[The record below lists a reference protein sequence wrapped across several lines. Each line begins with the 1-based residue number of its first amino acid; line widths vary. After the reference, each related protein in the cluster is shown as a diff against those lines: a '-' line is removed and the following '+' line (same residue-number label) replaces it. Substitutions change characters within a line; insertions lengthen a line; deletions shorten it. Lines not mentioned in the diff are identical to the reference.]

1 MKLLR
6 KQMLLCS
13 ILFLVFTLS
22 ACSAIGQTDENN
34 LTDSATSA
42 EKTVSVVR
50 GTITPTVS
58 TQTTIVPAVPFII
71 SSPENGIFNTAVE
84 LEEKITAGQ
93 IIGTV
98 NGKELK
104 SPVDGTIT
112 SIAPSNESVPSNYP
126 VAIVHYTGFALN
138 VEADNFLSTLPE
150 YAELKAK
157 FQVYD
162 GVGPTDMIA
171 VVSPAADENAF
182 TGIVPQEGILQC
194 LISQTVDVKSG
205 QSATVVI
212 TATTRNDVLILP
224 LSVIA
229 GRQGTG
235 LVTVIT
241 PNGERVETK
250 VTLGVTDGANIESLP
265 EEKQYK
271 GGRTVDELLQDM
283 AEGKTLDDAE
293 TEYVKIFANL
303 KDFEKA
309 QQKAELKNDFSE
321 DFVKDLE
328 SKGISRDELEGMQI
342 KIESNGNVTVS
353 GIEDKEVREQVQKL
367 VEEKYS
373 DRMYQYYTGIADSV
387 GNLTSNTWQYAT
399 DVQEVRRYLKGV
411 TGEDI
416 SLENLYLTP
425 DGKIGGLPEKA
436 ANLINKTKDNAK
448 IERIKDA
455 LINIIGH
462 NRTSGDLGIPDF
474 TSEFQFSNGAFSVAD
489 SGFTVDMAA
498 LDRRLTPQPHDN
510 MYSDMYEYSFRKV
523 L

>member
-1 MKLLR
+1 MP
-6 KQMLLCS
+6 LCS

-71 SSPENGIFNTAVE
+71 SSPENGIFNSAVE

-126 VAIVHYTGFALN
+126 VAIVQYTGFALN

-250 VTLGVTDGANIESLP
+250 VTLGVTDGANIEILSGL
-265 EEKQYK
+265 EE
-271 GGRTVDELLQDM
+271 GDVVSATPPN
-283 AEGKTLDDAE
+283 LDPR
-293 TEYVKIFANL
+293 
-303 KDFEKA
+303 
-309 QQKAELKNDFSE
+309 
-321 DFVKDLE
+321 
-328 SKGISRDELEGMQI
+328 GI
-342 KIESNGNVTVS
+342 
-353 GIEDKEVREQVQKL
+353 
-367 VEEKYS
+367 
-373 DRMYQYYTGIADSV
+373 
-387 GNLTSNTWQYAT
+387 
-399 DVQEVRRYLKGV
+399 
-411 TGEDI
+411 
-416 SLENLYLTP
+416 
-425 DGKIGGLPEKA
+425 
-436 ANLINKTKDNAK
+436 
-448 IERIKDA
+448 
-455 LINIIGH
+455 
-462 NRTSGDLGIPDF
+462 
-474 TSEFQFSNGAFSVAD
+474 
-489 SGFTVDMAA
+489 
-498 LDRRLTPQPHDN
+498 
-510 MYSDMYEYSFRKV
+510 
-523 L
+523 

>member
-71 SSPENGIFNTAVE
+71 SSPENGIFNTEVE

-126 VAIVHYTGFALN
+126 VAIVQYTGFALN

-250 VTLGVTDGANIESLP
+250 VTLGVTDGANIEILSGL
-265 EEKQYK
+265 EE
-271 GGRTVDELLQDM
+271 GDVVSATPPN
-283 AEGKTLDDAE
+283 LDPR
-293 TEYVKIFANL
+293 
-303 KDFEKA
+303 
-309 QQKAELKNDFSE
+309 
-321 DFVKDLE
+321 
-328 SKGISRDELEGMQI
+328 GI
-342 KIESNGNVTVS
+342 
-353 GIEDKEVREQVQKL
+353 
-367 VEEKYS
+367 
-373 DRMYQYYTGIADSV
+373 
-387 GNLTSNTWQYAT
+387 
-399 DVQEVRRYLKGV
+399 
-411 TGEDI
+411 
-416 SLENLYLTP
+416 
-425 DGKIGGLPEKA
+425 
-436 ANLINKTKDNAK
+436 
-448 IERIKDA
+448 
-455 LINIIGH
+455 
-462 NRTSGDLGIPDF
+462 
-474 TSEFQFSNGAFSVAD
+474 
-489 SGFTVDMAA
+489 
-498 LDRRLTPQPHDN
+498 
-510 MYSDMYEYSFRKV
+510 
-523 L
+523 

>member
-71 SSPENGIFNTAVE
+71 SSPENGIFNTVVE

-126 VAIVHYTGFALN
+126 VAIVHYTGFAFN

-162 GVGPTDMIA
+162 AVGPTDMIA

-250 VTLGVTDGANIESLP
+250 VTLGVTDGANIEILSGL
-265 EEKQYK
+265 EE
-271 GGRTVDELLQDM
+271 GDVVSATPPN
-283 AEGKTLDDAE
+283 LDPR
-293 TEYVKIFANL
+293 
-303 KDFEKA
+303 
-309 QQKAELKNDFSE
+309 
-321 DFVKDLE
+321 
-328 SKGISRDELEGMQI
+328 GI
-342 KIESNGNVTVS
+342 
-353 GIEDKEVREQVQKL
+353 
-367 VEEKYS
+367 
-373 DRMYQYYTGIADSV
+373 
-387 GNLTSNTWQYAT
+387 
-399 DVQEVRRYLKGV
+399 
-411 TGEDI
+411 
-416 SLENLYLTP
+416 
-425 DGKIGGLPEKA
+425 
-436 ANLINKTKDNAK
+436 
-448 IERIKDA
+448 
-455 LINIIGH
+455 
-462 NRTSGDLGIPDF
+462 
-474 TSEFQFSNGAFSVAD
+474 
-489 SGFTVDMAA
+489 
-498 LDRRLTPQPHDN
+498 
-510 MYSDMYEYSFRKV
+510 
-523 L
+523 

>member
-1 MKLLR
+1 MTLLR

-71 SSPENGIFNTAVE
+71 SSPENGIFNSAVE

-126 VAIVHYTGFALN
+126 VAIVQYTGFALN

-150 YAELKAK
+150 YAVLKAK

-182 TGIVPQEGILQC
+182 TGIVPQKGILQC

-229 GRQGTG
+229 GRQSTG

-250 VTLGVTDGANIESLP
+250 VTLGVTDGANIEILSGL
-265 EEKQYK
+265 EE
-271 GGRTVDELLQDM
+271 GDVVSATPPN
-283 AEGKTLDDAE
+283 LDPR
-293 TEYVKIFANL
+293 
-303 KDFEKA
+303 
-309 QQKAELKNDFSE
+309 
-321 DFVKDLE
+321 
-328 SKGISRDELEGMQI
+328 GI
-342 KIESNGNVTVS
+342 
-353 GIEDKEVREQVQKL
+353 
-367 VEEKYS
+367 
-373 DRMYQYYTGIADSV
+373 
-387 GNLTSNTWQYAT
+387 
-399 DVQEVRRYLKGV
+399 
-411 TGEDI
+411 
-416 SLENLYLTP
+416 
-425 DGKIGGLPEKA
+425 
-436 ANLINKTKDNAK
+436 
-448 IERIKDA
+448 
-455 LINIIGH
+455 
-462 NRTSGDLGIPDF
+462 
-474 TSEFQFSNGAFSVAD
+474 
-489 SGFTVDMAA
+489 
-498 LDRRLTPQPHDN
+498 
-510 MYSDMYEYSFRKV
+510 
-523 L
+523 

>member
-1 MKLLR
+1 MYLRYLPALQLGRQTKTILQIAQHPQKKRYQLYEGQLLQPFQR
-6 KQMLLCS
+6 KRLLFRQYRL
-13 ILFLVFTLS
+13 LFS
-22 ACSAIGQTDENN
+22 H
-34 LTDSATSA
+34 
-42 EKTVSVVR
+42 
-50 GTITPTVS
+50 
-58 TQTTIVPAVPFII
+58 
-71 SSPENGIFNTAVE
+71 PENGIFNTAVE

-250 VTLGVTDGANIESLP
+250 VTLGVTDGANIEILSGL
-265 EEKQYK
+265 EE
-271 GGRTVDELLQDM
+271 GDV
-283 AEGKTLDDAE
+283 
-293 TEYVKIFANL
+293 
-303 KDFEKA
+303 
-309 QQKAELKNDFSE
+309 
-321 DFVKDLE
+321 
-328 SKGISRDELEGMQI
+328 
-342 KIESNGNVTVS
+342 VS
-353 GIEDKEVREQVQKL
+353 
-367 VEEKYS
+367 
-373 DRMYQYYTGIADSV
+373 
-387 GNLTSNTWQYAT
+387 AT
-399 DVQEVRRYLKGV
+399 PP
-411 TGEDI
+411 T
-416 SLENLYLTP
+416 
-425 DGKIGGLPEKA
+425 
-436 ANLINKTKDNAK
+436 
-448 IERIKDA
+448 
-455 LINIIGH
+455 
-462 NRTSGDLGIPDF
+462 
-474 TSEFQFSNGAFSVAD
+474 
-489 SGFTVDMAA
+489 
-498 LDRRLTPQPHDN
+498 
-510 MYSDMYEYSFRKV
+510 
-523 L
+523 

>member
-1 MKLLR
+1 MKLNKKEKNYLLSTLFKGYVIQCAICSVLIFGGTFLLGIMAEEILR
-6 KQMLLCS
+6 KYVLYYYLYYRTVYLYIVAVIVWGGCIIYLTYLLLKKVVAYVYEVQAATGKMFDQNVSYIEMSPELSEIAANINQLKQEAESNARLAKENEQRKNDLIMYLAHDLKTPLSSVIGYLTLLRDESQISKELREKYLS
-13 ILFLVFTLS
+13 ITLGK
-22 ACSAIGQTDENN
+22 AERLEDLINEFFEITRFNIYDITLQYTKIN
-34 LTDSATSA
+34 LTRLLEQLVYEFKPMLKSKNLQCNLCVDDDIMLRCDADKIQRVFDNLLRNAVIYSFENTDITISAQCQ
-42 EKTVSVVR
+42 EDTVS
-50 GTITPTVS
+50 ITPTVS

-71 SSPENGIFNTAVE
+71 FSPENGIFNTAVE

-250 VTLGVTDGANIESLP
+250 VTLGVTDGANIEILSGL
-265 EEKQYK
+265 EE
-271 GGRTVDELLQDM
+271 GDVVSATPPN
-283 AEGKTLDDAE
+283 LDPR
-293 TEYVKIFANL
+293 
-303 KDFEKA
+303 
-309 QQKAELKNDFSE
+309 
-321 DFVKDLE
+321 
-328 SKGISRDELEGMQI
+328 GI
-342 KIESNGNVTVS
+342 
-353 GIEDKEVREQVQKL
+353 
-367 VEEKYS
+367 
-373 DRMYQYYTGIADSV
+373 
-387 GNLTSNTWQYAT
+387 
-399 DVQEVRRYLKGV
+399 
-411 TGEDI
+411 
-416 SLENLYLTP
+416 
-425 DGKIGGLPEKA
+425 
-436 ANLINKTKDNAK
+436 
-448 IERIKDA
+448 
-455 LINIIGH
+455 
-462 NRTSGDLGIPDF
+462 
-474 TSEFQFSNGAFSVAD
+474 
-489 SGFTVDMAA
+489 
-498 LDRRLTPQPHDN
+498 
-510 MYSDMYEYSFRKV
+510 
-523 L
+523 

>member
-58 TQTTIVPAVPFII
+58 TQTTIVP
-71 SSPENGIFNTAVE
+71 AVE

-250 VTLGVTDGANIESLP
+250 VTLGVTDGANIEILSGL
-265 EEKQYK
+265 EE
-271 GGRTVDELLQDM
+271 GDVVSATPPN
-283 AEGKTLDDAE
+283 LDPR
-293 TEYVKIFANL
+293 
-303 KDFEKA
+303 
-309 QQKAELKNDFSE
+309 
-321 DFVKDLE
+321 
-328 SKGISRDELEGMQI
+328 GI
-342 KIESNGNVTVS
+342 
-353 GIEDKEVREQVQKL
+353 
-367 VEEKYS
+367 
-373 DRMYQYYTGIADSV
+373 
-387 GNLTSNTWQYAT
+387 
-399 DVQEVRRYLKGV
+399 
-411 TGEDI
+411 
-416 SLENLYLTP
+416 
-425 DGKIGGLPEKA
+425 
-436 ANLINKTKDNAK
+436 
-448 IERIKDA
+448 
-455 LINIIGH
+455 
-462 NRTSGDLGIPDF
+462 
-474 TSEFQFSNGAFSVAD
+474 
-489 SGFTVDMAA
+489 
-498 LDRRLTPQPHDN
+498 
-510 MYSDMYEYSFRKV
+510 
-523 L
+523 

>member
-104 SPVDGTIT
+104 SPVDGTVT

-126 VAIVHYTGFALN
+126 VAIVYYTGFALN

-250 VTLGVTDGANIESLP
+250 VTLGVTDGANIEILSGL
-265 EEKQYK
+265 EE
-271 GGRTVDELLQDM
+271 GDVVSATPPN
-283 AEGKTLDDAE
+283 LDP
-293 TEYVKIFANL
+293 
-303 KDFEKA
+303 
-309 QQKAELKNDFSE
+309 
-321 DFVKDLE
+321 
-328 SKGISRDELEGMQI
+328 R
-342 KIESNGNVTVS
+342 GN
-353 GIEDKEVREQVQKL
+353 
-367 VEEKYS
+367 
-373 DRMYQYYTGIADSV
+373 
-387 GNLTSNTWQYAT
+387 
-399 DVQEVRRYLKGV
+399 
-411 TGEDI
+411 
-416 SLENLYLTP
+416 
-425 DGKIGGLPEKA
+425 
-436 ANLINKTKDNAK
+436 
-448 IERIKDA
+448 
-455 LINIIGH
+455 
-462 NRTSGDLGIPDF
+462 
-474 TSEFQFSNGAFSVAD
+474 
-489 SGFTVDMAA
+489 
-498 LDRRLTPQPHDN
+498 
-510 MYSDMYEYSFRKV
+510 
-523 L
+523 

>member
-71 SSPENGIFNTAVE
+71 FSPENGIFNTAVE

-126 VAIVHYTGFALN
+126 VAIVRYTGFALN
-138 VEADNFLSTLPE
+138 VEADIFLSTLPE

-250 VTLGVTDGANIESLP
+250 VTLGVTDGANIEILSGL
-265 EEKQYK
+265 EE
-271 GGRTVDELLQDM
+271 GDVVSATPPN
-283 AEGKTLDDAE
+283 LDPR
-293 TEYVKIFANL
+293 
-303 KDFEKA
+303 
-309 QQKAELKNDFSE
+309 
-321 DFVKDLE
+321 
-328 SKGISRDELEGMQI
+328 GI
-342 KIESNGNVTVS
+342 
-353 GIEDKEVREQVQKL
+353 
-367 VEEKYS
+367 
-373 DRMYQYYTGIADSV
+373 
-387 GNLTSNTWQYAT
+387 
-399 DVQEVRRYLKGV
+399 
-411 TGEDI
+411 
-416 SLENLYLTP
+416 
-425 DGKIGGLPEKA
+425 
-436 ANLINKTKDNAK
+436 
-448 IERIKDA
+448 
-455 LINIIGH
+455 
-462 NRTSGDLGIPDF
+462 
-474 TSEFQFSNGAFSVAD
+474 
-489 SGFTVDMAA
+489 
-498 LDRRLTPQPHDN
+498 
-510 MYSDMYEYSFRKV
+510 
-523 L
+523 

>member
-1 MKLLR
+1 MTLLR

-126 VAIVHYTGFALN
+126 VAIVQYTGFALN

-229 GRQGTG
+229 GRQSTG

-250 VTLGVTDGANIESLP
+250 VTLGVTDGANIEILSGL
-265 EEKQYK
+265 EE
-271 GGRTVDELLQDM
+271 GDVVSATPPN
-283 AEGKTLDDAE
+283 LDPR
-293 TEYVKIFANL
+293 
-303 KDFEKA
+303 
-309 QQKAELKNDFSE
+309 
-321 DFVKDLE
+321 
-328 SKGISRDELEGMQI
+328 GI
-342 KIESNGNVTVS
+342 
-353 GIEDKEVREQVQKL
+353 
-367 VEEKYS
+367 
-373 DRMYQYYTGIADSV
+373 
-387 GNLTSNTWQYAT
+387 
-399 DVQEVRRYLKGV
+399 
-411 TGEDI
+411 
-416 SLENLYLTP
+416 
-425 DGKIGGLPEKA
+425 
-436 ANLINKTKDNAK
+436 
-448 IERIKDA
+448 
-455 LINIIGH
+455 
-462 NRTSGDLGIPDF
+462 
-474 TSEFQFSNGAFSVAD
+474 
-489 SGFTVDMAA
+489 
-498 LDRRLTPQPHDN
+498 
-510 MYSDMYEYSFRKV
+510 
-523 L
+523 

>member
-1 MKLLR
+1 MTLLR

-71 SSPENGIFNTAVE
+71 SSPENGIFNSAVE

-126 VAIVHYTGFALN
+126 VAIVQYTGFALN

-182 TGIVPQEGILQC
+182 TGIVPQKGILQC

-250 VTLGVTDGANIESLP
+250 VTLGVTDGANIEILSGL
-265 EEKQYK
+265 EE
-271 GGRTVDELLQDM
+271 G
-283 AEGKTLDDAE
+283 APFP
-293 TEYVKIFANL
+293 VK
-303 KDFEKA
+303 
-309 QQKAELKNDFSE
+309 
-321 DFVKDLE
+321 
-328 SKGISRDELEGMQI
+328 
-342 KIESNGNVTVS
+342 
-353 GIEDKEVREQVQKL
+353 
-367 VEEKYS
+367 
-373 DRMYQYYTGIADSV
+373 
-387 GNLTSNTWQYAT
+387 
-399 DVQEVRRYLKGV
+399 
-411 TGEDI
+411 
-416 SLENLYLTP
+416 
-425 DGKIGGLPEKA
+425 
-436 ANLINKTKDNAK
+436 
-448 IERIKDA
+448 
-455 LINIIGH
+455 
-462 NRTSGDLGIPDF
+462 
-474 TSEFQFSNGAFSVAD
+474 
-489 SGFTVDMAA
+489 
-498 LDRRLTPQPHDN
+498 
-510 MYSDMYEYSFRKV
+510 
-523 L
+523 

>member
-1 MKLLR
+1 MTLLR

-71 SSPENGIFNTAVE
+71 SSPENGIFNSAVE

-126 VAIVHYTGFALN
+126 VAIVQYTGFALN

-250 VTLGVTDGANIESLP
+250 VTLGVTDGANIEILSGL
-265 EEKQYK
+265 EE
-271 GGRTVDELLQDM
+271 GDVVSATPPN
-283 AEGKTLDDAE
+283 LDP
-293 TEYVKIFANL
+293 
-303 KDFEKA
+303 
-309 QQKAELKNDFSE
+309 
-321 DFVKDLE
+321 
-328 SKGISRDELEGMQI
+328 R
-342 KIESNGNVTVS
+342 GN
-353 GIEDKEVREQVQKL
+353 
-367 VEEKYS
+367 
-373 DRMYQYYTGIADSV
+373 
-387 GNLTSNTWQYAT
+387 
-399 DVQEVRRYLKGV
+399 
-411 TGEDI
+411 
-416 SLENLYLTP
+416 
-425 DGKIGGLPEKA
+425 
-436 ANLINKTKDNAK
+436 
-448 IERIKDA
+448 
-455 LINIIGH
+455 
-462 NRTSGDLGIPDF
+462 
-474 TSEFQFSNGAFSVAD
+474 
-489 SGFTVDMAA
+489 
-498 LDRRLTPQPHDN
+498 
-510 MYSDMYEYSFRKV
+510 
-523 L
+523 

>member
-126 VAIVHYTGFALN
+126 IAIVQYTGFALN

-250 VTLGVTDGANIESLP
+250 VTLGVTDGANIEILSGL
-265 EEKQYK
+265 EE
-271 GGRTVDELLQDM
+271 GDVVSATPPN
-283 AEGKTLDDAE
+283 LDPR
-293 TEYVKIFANL
+293 
-303 KDFEKA
+303 
-309 QQKAELKNDFSE
+309 
-321 DFVKDLE
+321 
-328 SKGISRDELEGMQI
+328 GI
-342 KIESNGNVTVS
+342 
-353 GIEDKEVREQVQKL
+353 
-367 VEEKYS
+367 
-373 DRMYQYYTGIADSV
+373 
-387 GNLTSNTWQYAT
+387 
-399 DVQEVRRYLKGV
+399 
-411 TGEDI
+411 
-416 SLENLYLTP
+416 
-425 DGKIGGLPEKA
+425 
-436 ANLINKTKDNAK
+436 
-448 IERIKDA
+448 
-455 LINIIGH
+455 
-462 NRTSGDLGIPDF
+462 
-474 TSEFQFSNGAFSVAD
+474 
-489 SGFTVDMAA
+489 
-498 LDRRLTPQPHDN
+498 
-510 MYSDMYEYSFRKV
+510 
-523 L
+523 

>member
-1 MKLLR
+1 MTLLR

-71 SSPENGIFNTAVE
+71 SSPENGIFNTEVE

-126 VAIVHYTGFALN
+126 VAIVQYTGFALN

-182 TGIVPQEGILQC
+182 TGIVPQKGILQC

-250 VTLGVTDGANIESLP
+250 VTLGVTDGANIEILSGL
-265 EEKQYK
+265 EE
-271 GGRTVDELLQDM
+271 GDVVSATPPN
-283 AEGKTLDDAE
+283 LDPR
-293 TEYVKIFANL
+293 
-303 KDFEKA
+303 
-309 QQKAELKNDFSE
+309 
-321 DFVKDLE
+321 
-328 SKGISRDELEGMQI
+328 GI
-342 KIESNGNVTVS
+342 
-353 GIEDKEVREQVQKL
+353 
-367 VEEKYS
+367 
-373 DRMYQYYTGIADSV
+373 
-387 GNLTSNTWQYAT
+387 
-399 DVQEVRRYLKGV
+399 
-411 TGEDI
+411 
-416 SLENLYLTP
+416 
-425 DGKIGGLPEKA
+425 
-436 ANLINKTKDNAK
+436 
-448 IERIKDA
+448 
-455 LINIIGH
+455 
-462 NRTSGDLGIPDF
+462 
-474 TSEFQFSNGAFSVAD
+474 
-489 SGFTVDMAA
+489 
-498 LDRRLTPQPHDN
+498 
-510 MYSDMYEYSFRKV
+510 
-523 L
+523 

>member
-1 MKLLR
+1 MTLLR

-71 SSPENGIFNTAVE
+71 SSPENGIFNSAVE

-126 VAIVHYTGFALN
+126 VAIVQYTGFALN

-182 TGIVPQEGILQC
+182 TGIVPQKGILQC

-250 VTLGVTDGANIESLP
+250 VTLGVTDGVNIEILSGL
-265 EEKQYK
+265 EE
-271 GGRTVDELLQDM
+271 GDVVSATPPN
-283 AEGKTLDDAE
+283 LDPR
-293 TEYVKIFANL
+293 
-303 KDFEKA
+303 
-309 QQKAELKNDFSE
+309 
-321 DFVKDLE
+321 
-328 SKGISRDELEGMQI
+328 GI
-342 KIESNGNVTVS
+342 
-353 GIEDKEVREQVQKL
+353 
-367 VEEKYS
+367 
-373 DRMYQYYTGIADSV
+373 
-387 GNLTSNTWQYAT
+387 
-399 DVQEVRRYLKGV
+399 
-411 TGEDI
+411 
-416 SLENLYLTP
+416 
-425 DGKIGGLPEKA
+425 
-436 ANLINKTKDNAK
+436 
-448 IERIKDA
+448 
-455 LINIIGH
+455 
-462 NRTSGDLGIPDF
+462 
-474 TSEFQFSNGAFSVAD
+474 
-489 SGFTVDMAA
+489 
-498 LDRRLTPQPHDN
+498 
-510 MYSDMYEYSFRKV
+510 
-523 L
+523 

>member
-22 ACSAIGQTDENN
+22 DCSAIGQTDENN

-71 SSPENGIFNTAVE
+71 FSPENGIFNTAVE

-126 VAIVHYTGFALN
+126 VAIVQYTGFALN

-250 VTLGVTDGANIESLP
+250 VTLGVTDGANIEILSGL
-265 EEKQYK
+265 EE
-271 GGRTVDELLQDM
+271 GDVVSATPPN
-283 AEGKTLDDAE
+283 LDPR
-293 TEYVKIFANL
+293 
-303 KDFEKA
+303 
-309 QQKAELKNDFSE
+309 
-321 DFVKDLE
+321 
-328 SKGISRDELEGMQI
+328 GI
-342 KIESNGNVTVS
+342 
-353 GIEDKEVREQVQKL
+353 
-367 VEEKYS
+367 
-373 DRMYQYYTGIADSV
+373 
-387 GNLTSNTWQYAT
+387 
-399 DVQEVRRYLKGV
+399 
-411 TGEDI
+411 
-416 SLENLYLTP
+416 
-425 DGKIGGLPEKA
+425 
-436 ANLINKTKDNAK
+436 
-448 IERIKDA
+448 
-455 LINIIGH
+455 
-462 NRTSGDLGIPDF
+462 
-474 TSEFQFSNGAFSVAD
+474 
-489 SGFTVDMAA
+489 
-498 LDRRLTPQPHDN
+498 
-510 MYSDMYEYSFRKV
+510 
-523 L
+523 

>member
-1 MKLLR
+1 MTLLR
-6 KQMLLCS
+6 KQMLLCY

-71 SSPENGIFNTAVE
+71 FSPENGIFNTAVE

-126 VAIVHYTGFALN
+126 VAIVQYTGFALN

-250 VTLGVTDGANIESLP
+250 VTLGVTDGANIEILSGL
-265 EEKQYK
+265 EE
-271 GGRTVDELLQDM
+271 GDVVSATPPN
-283 AEGKTLDDAE
+283 LDPR
-293 TEYVKIFANL
+293 
-303 KDFEKA
+303 
-309 QQKAELKNDFSE
+309 
-321 DFVKDLE
+321 
-328 SKGISRDELEGMQI
+328 GI
-342 KIESNGNVTVS
+342 
-353 GIEDKEVREQVQKL
+353 
-367 VEEKYS
+367 
-373 DRMYQYYTGIADSV
+373 
-387 GNLTSNTWQYAT
+387 
-399 DVQEVRRYLKGV
+399 
-411 TGEDI
+411 
-416 SLENLYLTP
+416 
-425 DGKIGGLPEKA
+425 
-436 ANLINKTKDNAK
+436 
-448 IERIKDA
+448 
-455 LINIIGH
+455 
-462 NRTSGDLGIPDF
+462 
-474 TSEFQFSNGAFSVAD
+474 
-489 SGFTVDMAA
+489 
-498 LDRRLTPQPHDN
+498 
-510 MYSDMYEYSFRKV
+510 
-523 L
+523 

>member
-71 SSPENGIFNTAVE
+71 SSPENGIFNSAVE

-126 VAIVHYTGFALN
+126 VAIVQYTGFALN

-250 VTLGVTDGANIESLP
+250 VTLGVTDGANIEILSGL
-265 EEKQYK
+265 EE
-271 GGRTVDELLQDM
+271 GDVVSATPPN
-283 AEGKTLDDAE
+283 LDPR
-293 TEYVKIFANL
+293 
-303 KDFEKA
+303 
-309 QQKAELKNDFSE
+309 
-321 DFVKDLE
+321 
-328 SKGISRDELEGMQI
+328 GI
-342 KIESNGNVTVS
+342 
-353 GIEDKEVREQVQKL
+353 
-367 VEEKYS
+367 
-373 DRMYQYYTGIADSV
+373 
-387 GNLTSNTWQYAT
+387 
-399 DVQEVRRYLKGV
+399 
-411 TGEDI
+411 
-416 SLENLYLTP
+416 
-425 DGKIGGLPEKA
+425 
-436 ANLINKTKDNAK
+436 
-448 IERIKDA
+448 
-455 LINIIGH
+455 
-462 NRTSGDLGIPDF
+462 
-474 TSEFQFSNGAFSVAD
+474 
-489 SGFTVDMAA
+489 
-498 LDRRLTPQPHDN
+498 
-510 MYSDMYEYSFRKV
+510 
-523 L
+523 

>member
-71 SSPENGIFNTAVE
+71 SSPENGIFNSAVE

-112 SIAPSNESVPSNYP
+112 SIAPSNESVPSYYP
-126 VAIVHYTGFALN
+126 VAIVQYTGFALN

-182 TGIVPQEGILQC
+182 TGIVPQKGILQC

-250 VTLGVTDGANIESLP
+250 VTLGVTDGANIEILSGL
-265 EEKQYK
+265 EE
-271 GGRTVDELLQDM
+271 GDVVSATPPN
-283 AEGKTLDDAE
+283 LDPR
-293 TEYVKIFANL
+293 
-303 KDFEKA
+303 
-309 QQKAELKNDFSE
+309 
-321 DFVKDLE
+321 
-328 SKGISRDELEGMQI
+328 GI
-342 KIESNGNVTVS
+342 
-353 GIEDKEVREQVQKL
+353 
-367 VEEKYS
+367 
-373 DRMYQYYTGIADSV
+373 
-387 GNLTSNTWQYAT
+387 
-399 DVQEVRRYLKGV
+399 
-411 TGEDI
+411 
-416 SLENLYLTP
+416 
-425 DGKIGGLPEKA
+425 
-436 ANLINKTKDNAK
+436 
-448 IERIKDA
+448 
-455 LINIIGH
+455 
-462 NRTSGDLGIPDF
+462 
-474 TSEFQFSNGAFSVAD
+474 
-489 SGFTVDMAA
+489 
-498 LDRRLTPQPHDN
+498 
-510 MYSDMYEYSFRKV
+510 
-523 L
+523 

>member
-13 ILFLVFTLS
+13 ILFLIFTLS

-104 SPVDGTIT
+104 SPVDGTVT

-126 VAIVHYTGFALN
+126 VAIVQYTGFALN

-250 VTLGVTDGANIESLP
+250 VTLGVTDGANIEILSGL
-265 EEKQYK
+265 EE
-271 GGRTVDELLQDM
+271 GDVVSATPPN
-283 AEGKTLDDAE
+283 LDPR
-293 TEYVKIFANL
+293 
-303 KDFEKA
+303 
-309 QQKAELKNDFSE
+309 
-321 DFVKDLE
+321 
-328 SKGISRDELEGMQI
+328 GI
-342 KIESNGNVTVS
+342 
-353 GIEDKEVREQVQKL
+353 
-367 VEEKYS
+367 
-373 DRMYQYYTGIADSV
+373 
-387 GNLTSNTWQYAT
+387 
-399 DVQEVRRYLKGV
+399 
-411 TGEDI
+411 
-416 SLENLYLTP
+416 
-425 DGKIGGLPEKA
+425 
-436 ANLINKTKDNAK
+436 
-448 IERIKDA
+448 
-455 LINIIGH
+455 
-462 NRTSGDLGIPDF
+462 
-474 TSEFQFSNGAFSVAD
+474 
-489 SGFTVDMAA
+489 
-498 LDRRLTPQPHDN
+498 
-510 MYSDMYEYSFRKV
+510 
-523 L
+523 

>member
-112 SIAPSNESVPSNYP
+112 SIAPSNESVPGNYP

-157 FQVYD
+157 SQVYD

-250 VTLGVTDGANIESLP
+250 VTLGVTDGANIEILSGL
-265 EEKQYK
+265 EE
-271 GGRTVDELLQDM
+271 GDVVSATPPN
-283 AEGKTLDDAE
+283 LDPR
-293 TEYVKIFANL
+293 
-303 KDFEKA
+303 
-309 QQKAELKNDFSE
+309 
-321 DFVKDLE
+321 
-328 SKGISRDELEGMQI
+328 GI
-342 KIESNGNVTVS
+342 
-353 GIEDKEVREQVQKL
+353 
-367 VEEKYS
+367 
-373 DRMYQYYTGIADSV
+373 
-387 GNLTSNTWQYAT
+387 
-399 DVQEVRRYLKGV
+399 
-411 TGEDI
+411 
-416 SLENLYLTP
+416 
-425 DGKIGGLPEKA
+425 
-436 ANLINKTKDNAK
+436 
-448 IERIKDA
+448 
-455 LINIIGH
+455 
-462 NRTSGDLGIPDF
+462 
-474 TSEFQFSNGAFSVAD
+474 
-489 SGFTVDMAA
+489 
-498 LDRRLTPQPHDN
+498 
-510 MYSDMYEYSFRKV
+510 
-523 L
+523 

>member
-71 SSPENGIFNTAVE
+71 FSPENGIFNTAVE

-126 VAIVHYTGFALN
+126 VAIVHYTGFAFN

-250 VTLGVTDGANIESLP
+250 VTLGVTDGANIEILSGL
-265 EEKQYK
+265 EE
-271 GGRTVDELLQDM
+271 GDVVSATPPN
-283 AEGKTLDDAE
+283 LDPR
-293 TEYVKIFANL
+293 
-303 KDFEKA
+303 
-309 QQKAELKNDFSE
+309 
-321 DFVKDLE
+321 
-328 SKGISRDELEGMQI
+328 GI
-342 KIESNGNVTVS
+342 
-353 GIEDKEVREQVQKL
+353 
-367 VEEKYS
+367 
-373 DRMYQYYTGIADSV
+373 
-387 GNLTSNTWQYAT
+387 
-399 DVQEVRRYLKGV
+399 
-411 TGEDI
+411 
-416 SLENLYLTP
+416 
-425 DGKIGGLPEKA
+425 
-436 ANLINKTKDNAK
+436 
-448 IERIKDA
+448 
-455 LINIIGH
+455 
-462 NRTSGDLGIPDF
+462 
-474 TSEFQFSNGAFSVAD
+474 
-489 SGFTVDMAA
+489 
-498 LDRRLTPQPHDN
+498 
-510 MYSDMYEYSFRKV
+510 
-523 L
+523 

>member
-104 SPVDGTIT
+104 SPVDGTVT

-126 VAIVHYTGFALN
+126 VATVHYTGFALN

-250 VTLGVTDGANIESLP
+250 VTLGVTDGANIEILSGL
-265 EEKQYK
+265 EE
-271 GGRTVDELLQDM
+271 GDVVSATPPN
-283 AEGKTLDDAE
+283 LDP
-293 TEYVKIFANL
+293 
-303 KDFEKA
+303 
-309 QQKAELKNDFSE
+309 
-321 DFVKDLE
+321 
-328 SKGISRDELEGMQI
+328 R
-342 KIESNGNVTVS
+342 GN
-353 GIEDKEVREQVQKL
+353 
-367 VEEKYS
+367 
-373 DRMYQYYTGIADSV
+373 
-387 GNLTSNTWQYAT
+387 
-399 DVQEVRRYLKGV
+399 
-411 TGEDI
+411 
-416 SLENLYLTP
+416 
-425 DGKIGGLPEKA
+425 
-436 ANLINKTKDNAK
+436 
-448 IERIKDA
+448 
-455 LINIIGH
+455 
-462 NRTSGDLGIPDF
+462 
-474 TSEFQFSNGAFSVAD
+474 
-489 SGFTVDMAA
+489 
-498 LDRRLTPQPHDN
+498 
-510 MYSDMYEYSFRKV
+510 
-523 L
+523 

>member
-13 ILFLVFTLS
+13 ILLLVFTLS

-104 SPVDGTIT
+104 SPVDGTVT
-112 SIAPSNESVPSNYP
+112 SIAPSNESVPSNYL

-250 VTLGVTDGANIESLP
+250 VTLGVTDGANIEILSGL
-265 EEKQYK
+265 EE
-271 GGRTVDELLQDM
+271 GDVVSATPPN
-283 AEGKTLDDAE
+283 LDP
-293 TEYVKIFANL
+293 
-303 KDFEKA
+303 
-309 QQKAELKNDFSE
+309 
-321 DFVKDLE
+321 
-328 SKGISRDELEGMQI
+328 R
-342 KIESNGNVTVS
+342 GN
-353 GIEDKEVREQVQKL
+353 
-367 VEEKYS
+367 
-373 DRMYQYYTGIADSV
+373 
-387 GNLTSNTWQYAT
+387 
-399 DVQEVRRYLKGV
+399 
-411 TGEDI
+411 
-416 SLENLYLTP
+416 
-425 DGKIGGLPEKA
+425 
-436 ANLINKTKDNAK
+436 
-448 IERIKDA
+448 
-455 LINIIGH
+455 
-462 NRTSGDLGIPDF
+462 
-474 TSEFQFSNGAFSVAD
+474 
-489 SGFTVDMAA
+489 
-498 LDRRLTPQPHDN
+498 
-510 MYSDMYEYSFRKV
+510 
-523 L
+523 

>member
-112 SIAPSNESVPSNYP
+112 SIAPSNESVPSYYP
-126 VAIVHYTGFALN
+126 VAIVQYTGFALN

-250 VTLGVTDGANIESLP
+250 VTLGVTDGANIEILSGL
-265 EEKQYK
+265 EE
-271 GGRTVDELLQDM
+271 GDVVSATPPN
-283 AEGKTLDDAE
+283 LDPR
-293 TEYVKIFANL
+293 
-303 KDFEKA
+303 
-309 QQKAELKNDFSE
+309 
-321 DFVKDLE
+321 
-328 SKGISRDELEGMQI
+328 GI
-342 KIESNGNVTVS
+342 
-353 GIEDKEVREQVQKL
+353 
-367 VEEKYS
+367 
-373 DRMYQYYTGIADSV
+373 
-387 GNLTSNTWQYAT
+387 
-399 DVQEVRRYLKGV
+399 
-411 TGEDI
+411 
-416 SLENLYLTP
+416 
-425 DGKIGGLPEKA
+425 
-436 ANLINKTKDNAK
+436 
-448 IERIKDA
+448 
-455 LINIIGH
+455 
-462 NRTSGDLGIPDF
+462 
-474 TSEFQFSNGAFSVAD
+474 
-489 SGFTVDMAA
+489 
-498 LDRRLTPQPHDN
+498 
-510 MYSDMYEYSFRKV
+510 
-523 L
+523 

>member
-126 VAIVHYTGFALN
+126 VAIVHYTGCALN

-250 VTLGVTDGANIESLP
+250 VTLGVTDGANIEILSGL
-265 EEKQYK
+265 EE
-271 GGRTVDELLQDM
+271 GDVVSATPPN
-283 AEGKTLDDAE
+283 LDPR
-293 TEYVKIFANL
+293 
-303 KDFEKA
+303 
-309 QQKAELKNDFSE
+309 
-321 DFVKDLE
+321 
-328 SKGISRDELEGMQI
+328 GI
-342 KIESNGNVTVS
+342 
-353 GIEDKEVREQVQKL
+353 
-367 VEEKYS
+367 
-373 DRMYQYYTGIADSV
+373 
-387 GNLTSNTWQYAT
+387 
-399 DVQEVRRYLKGV
+399 
-411 TGEDI
+411 
-416 SLENLYLTP
+416 
-425 DGKIGGLPEKA
+425 
-436 ANLINKTKDNAK
+436 
-448 IERIKDA
+448 
-455 LINIIGH
+455 
-462 NRTSGDLGIPDF
+462 
-474 TSEFQFSNGAFSVAD
+474 
-489 SGFTVDMAA
+489 
-498 LDRRLTPQPHDN
+498 
-510 MYSDMYEYSFRKV
+510 
-523 L
+523 

>member
-13 ILFLVFTLS
+13 ILFLVFTIS

-71 SSPENGIFNTAVE
+71 SSPENGIFNSAVE

-182 TGIVPQEGILQC
+182 TGIVPQKGILQC

-229 GRQGTG
+229 GRQE
-235 LVTVIT
+235 IRRASCR
-241 PNGERVETK
+241 ERV
-250 VTLGVTDGANIESLP
+250 
-265 EEKQYK
+265 
-271 GGRTVDELLQDM
+271 
-283 AEGKTLDDAE
+283 
-293 TEYVKIFANL
+293 
-303 KDFEKA
+303 
-309 QQKAELKNDFSE
+309 
-321 DFVKDLE
+321 
-328 SKGISRDELEGMQI
+328 
-342 KIESNGNVTVS
+342 
-353 GIEDKEVREQVQKL
+353 
-367 VEEKYS
+367 
-373 DRMYQYYTGIADSV
+373 
-387 GNLTSNTWQYAT
+387 
-399 DVQEVRRYLKGV
+399 
-411 TGEDI
+411 
-416 SLENLYLTP
+416 
-425 DGKIGGLPEKA
+425 
-436 ANLINKTKDNAK
+436 
-448 IERIKDA
+448 
-455 LINIIGH
+455 
-462 NRTSGDLGIPDF
+462 
-474 TSEFQFSNGAFSVAD
+474 
-489 SGFTVDMAA
+489 
-498 LDRRLTPQPHDN
+498 
-510 MYSDMYEYSFRKV
+510 
-523 L
+523 

>member
-1 MKLLR
+1 MTLLR

-93 IIGTV
+93 IIGTL

-126 VAIVHYTGFALN
+126 VAIVQYTGFALN

-250 VTLGVTDGANIESLP
+250 VTLGVTDGANIEILSGL
-265 EEKQYK
+265 EE
-271 GGRTVDELLQDM
+271 GDVVSATPPN
-283 AEGKTLDDAE
+283 LDP
-293 TEYVKIFANL
+293 
-303 KDFEKA
+303 
-309 QQKAELKNDFSE
+309 
-321 DFVKDLE
+321 
-328 SKGISRDELEGMQI
+328 R
-342 KIESNGNVTVS
+342 GN
-353 GIEDKEVREQVQKL
+353 
-367 VEEKYS
+367 
-373 DRMYQYYTGIADSV
+373 
-387 GNLTSNTWQYAT
+387 
-399 DVQEVRRYLKGV
+399 
-411 TGEDI
+411 
-416 SLENLYLTP
+416 
-425 DGKIGGLPEKA
+425 
-436 ANLINKTKDNAK
+436 
-448 IERIKDA
+448 
-455 LINIIGH
+455 
-462 NRTSGDLGIPDF
+462 
-474 TSEFQFSNGAFSVAD
+474 
-489 SGFTVDMAA
+489 
-498 LDRRLTPQPHDN
+498 
-510 MYSDMYEYSFRKV
+510 
-523 L
+523 

>member
-6 KQMLLCS
+6 KQMLLCY

-71 SSPENGIFNTAVE
+71 SSPENGIFNTEVE

-126 VAIVHYTGFALN
+126 VAIVQYTGFALN

-194 LISQTVDVKSG
+194 LISQTVNVKSG

-250 VTLGVTDGANIESLP
+250 VTLGVTDGANIEILSGL
-265 EEKQYK
+265 EE
-271 GGRTVDELLQDM
+271 GDVVSATPPN
-283 AEGKTLDDAE
+283 LDPR
-293 TEYVKIFANL
+293 
-303 KDFEKA
+303 
-309 QQKAELKNDFSE
+309 
-321 DFVKDLE
+321 
-328 SKGISRDELEGMQI
+328 GI
-342 KIESNGNVTVS
+342 
-353 GIEDKEVREQVQKL
+353 
-367 VEEKYS
+367 
-373 DRMYQYYTGIADSV
+373 
-387 GNLTSNTWQYAT
+387 
-399 DVQEVRRYLKGV
+399 
-411 TGEDI
+411 
-416 SLENLYLTP
+416 
-425 DGKIGGLPEKA
+425 
-436 ANLINKTKDNAK
+436 
-448 IERIKDA
+448 
-455 LINIIGH
+455 
-462 NRTSGDLGIPDF
+462 
-474 TSEFQFSNGAFSVAD
+474 
-489 SGFTVDMAA
+489 
-498 LDRRLTPQPHDN
+498 
-510 MYSDMYEYSFRKV
+510 
-523 L
+523 

>member
-71 SSPENGIFNTAVE
+71 SSPENGIFNSAVE

-126 VAIVHYTGFALN
+126 VAIVQYTGFALN
-138 VEADNFLSTLPE
+138 VEADNFLSILPE

-250 VTLGVTDGANIESLP
+250 VTLGVTDGANIEILSGL
-265 EEKQYK
+265 EE
-271 GGRTVDELLQDM
+271 GDVVSATPPN
-283 AEGKTLDDAE
+283 LDPR
-293 TEYVKIFANL
+293 
-303 KDFEKA
+303 
-309 QQKAELKNDFSE
+309 
-321 DFVKDLE
+321 
-328 SKGISRDELEGMQI
+328 GI
-342 KIESNGNVTVS
+342 
-353 GIEDKEVREQVQKL
+353 
-367 VEEKYS
+367 
-373 DRMYQYYTGIADSV
+373 
-387 GNLTSNTWQYAT
+387 
-399 DVQEVRRYLKGV
+399 
-411 TGEDI
+411 
-416 SLENLYLTP
+416 
-425 DGKIGGLPEKA
+425 
-436 ANLINKTKDNAK
+436 
-448 IERIKDA
+448 
-455 LINIIGH
+455 
-462 NRTSGDLGIPDF
+462 
-474 TSEFQFSNGAFSVAD
+474 
-489 SGFTVDMAA
+489 
-498 LDRRLTPQPHDN
+498 
-510 MYSDMYEYSFRKV
+510 
-523 L
+523 

>member
-6 KQMLLCS
+6 KQMLLCY

-71 SSPENGIFNTAVE
+71 SSPENGIFNTEVE

-126 VAIVHYTGFALN
+126 VAIVQYTGFALN

-250 VTLGVTDGANIESLP
+250 VTLGVTDGANIEILSGLEVGDVVSATP
-265 EEKQYK
+265 PN
-271 GGRTVDELLQDM
+271 
-283 AEGKTLDDAE
+283 LDPR
-293 TEYVKIFANL
+293 
-303 KDFEKA
+303 
-309 QQKAELKNDFSE
+309 
-321 DFVKDLE
+321 
-328 SKGISRDELEGMQI
+328 GI
-342 KIESNGNVTVS
+342 
-353 GIEDKEVREQVQKL
+353 
-367 VEEKYS
+367 
-373 DRMYQYYTGIADSV
+373 
-387 GNLTSNTWQYAT
+387 
-399 DVQEVRRYLKGV
+399 
-411 TGEDI
+411 
-416 SLENLYLTP
+416 
-425 DGKIGGLPEKA
+425 
-436 ANLINKTKDNAK
+436 
-448 IERIKDA
+448 
-455 LINIIGH
+455 
-462 NRTSGDLGIPDF
+462 
-474 TSEFQFSNGAFSVAD
+474 
-489 SGFTVDMAA
+489 
-498 LDRRLTPQPHDN
+498 
-510 MYSDMYEYSFRKV
+510 
-523 L
+523 

>member
-1 MKLLR
+1 MTLLR

-71 SSPENGIFNTAVE
+71 SSPENGIFNSAVE

-126 VAIVHYTGFALN
+126 VAIVQYTGFALN

-205 QSATVVI
+205 QRATVVI

-250 VTLGVTDGANIESLP
+250 VTLGVTDGANIEILSGL
-265 EEKQYK
+265 EE
-271 GGRTVDELLQDM
+271 GDVVSATPPN
-283 AEGKTLDDAE
+283 LDPR
-293 TEYVKIFANL
+293 
-303 KDFEKA
+303 
-309 QQKAELKNDFSE
+309 
-321 DFVKDLE
+321 
-328 SKGISRDELEGMQI
+328 GI
-342 KIESNGNVTVS
+342 
-353 GIEDKEVREQVQKL
+353 
-367 VEEKYS
+367 
-373 DRMYQYYTGIADSV
+373 
-387 GNLTSNTWQYAT
+387 
-399 DVQEVRRYLKGV
+399 
-411 TGEDI
+411 
-416 SLENLYLTP
+416 
-425 DGKIGGLPEKA
+425 
-436 ANLINKTKDNAK
+436 
-448 IERIKDA
+448 
-455 LINIIGH
+455 
-462 NRTSGDLGIPDF
+462 
-474 TSEFQFSNGAFSVAD
+474 
-489 SGFTVDMAA
+489 
-498 LDRRLTPQPHDN
+498 
-510 MYSDMYEYSFRKV
+510 
-523 L
+523 

>member
-71 SSPENGIFNTAVE
+71 FSPENGIFNTAVE

-98 NGKELK
+98 NGQELK

-126 VAIVHYTGFALN
+126 GAIVHYTGFALN

-250 VTLGVTDGANIESLP
+250 VTLGVTDGANIEILSGL
-265 EEKQYK
+265 EE
-271 GGRTVDELLQDM
+271 GDVVSATPPN
-283 AEGKTLDDAE
+283 LDPR
-293 TEYVKIFANL
+293 
-303 KDFEKA
+303 
-309 QQKAELKNDFSE
+309 
-321 DFVKDLE
+321 
-328 SKGISRDELEGMQI
+328 GI
-342 KIESNGNVTVS
+342 
-353 GIEDKEVREQVQKL
+353 
-367 VEEKYS
+367 
-373 DRMYQYYTGIADSV
+373 
-387 GNLTSNTWQYAT
+387 
-399 DVQEVRRYLKGV
+399 
-411 TGEDI
+411 
-416 SLENLYLTP
+416 
-425 DGKIGGLPEKA
+425 
-436 ANLINKTKDNAK
+436 
-448 IERIKDA
+448 
-455 LINIIGH
+455 
-462 NRTSGDLGIPDF
+462 
-474 TSEFQFSNGAFSVAD
+474 
-489 SGFTVDMAA
+489 
-498 LDRRLTPQPHDN
+498 
-510 MYSDMYEYSFRKV
+510 
-523 L
+523 